1 MRTRSPLT
9 VLLLGA
15 IVAGCG
21 SEPPTAPADADASA
35 ARASA
40 SSPAPALRPMS
51 GHCETRFNPP
61 PFPPPAIHRQTDVG
75 TCQLAHLG
83 RTALHG
89 VQDINFAAGTQSGER
104 TFTAANGDELH
115 ARHAGTSAMVAPG
128 RIAFSAVVTIVG
140 GTGRFEGATGELRVI
155 GVAVLA
161 ETRATMTI
169 DEGWIAY

>member
-1 MRTRSPLT
+1 MRTPSPLAI
-9 VLLLGA
+9 LLFA
-15 IVAGCG
+15 AVTAGCS
-21 SEPPTAPADADASA
+21 SEPPTAPIDADPSL
-35 ARASA
+35 ARAA
-40 SSPAPALRPMS
+40 AAAPVQRPMS

-61 PFPPPAIHRQTDVG
+61 PVPPPAIHRQTDVG

-83 RTALHG
+83 RTALYG
-89 VQDINFAAGTQSGER
+89 VQEINFAAGTQSGER

-128 RIAFSAVVTIVG
+128 RVAFSAVITIVG
-140 GTGRFEGATGELRVI
+140 GPGRFEGATGELRAS

-161 ETRATMTI
+161 ETRASMTI

>member
-1 MRTRSPLT
+1 MRTPSPLAA
-9 VLLLGA
+9 LLVAALA
-15 IVAGCG
+15 AGCS
-21 SEPPTAPADADASA
+21 SEPIAGPTGAEPSA

-40 SSPAPALRPMS
+40 AAPVQRPMS
-51 GHCETRFNPP
+51 GHCESRFNPP

-89 VQDINFAAGTQSGER
+89 VQEIDFAAGTQSGER

-128 RIAFSAVVTIVG
+128 RIAFSAVITIVG
-140 GTGRFEGATGELRVI
+140 GTGRFEGATGELRVS

>member
-1 MRTRSPLT
+1 MRTASP
-9 VLLLGA
+9 VAALLFA
-15 IVAGCG
+15 AVSASCR
-21 SEPPTAPADADASA
+21 SEPPTAPIDADPSP
-35 ARASA
+35 ARAA
-40 SSPAPALRPMS
+40 AAPPVQRPMS

-89 VQDINFAAGTQSGER
+89 VQEIDFAAGTQSGER

-128 RIAFSAVVTIVG
+128 RVAFSAVITIVG
-140 GTGRFEGATGELRVI
+140 GTGRFEGATGELRVS